1 MEKIQEMFIKDP
13 RKTKEQTEM
22 NNILKEINSRITE
35 VEEQIN
41 DLEDTV
47 TKINQSERQ
56 TEIQTKKMKAEEAT
70 HG

>member
-22 NNILKEINSRITE
+22 NNILKEIKSRITE

-41 DLEDTV
+41 DLEDIMV
-47 TKINQSERQ
+47 ESLVQNRI
-56 TEIQTKKMKAEEAT
+56 
-70 HG
+70 